1 MTMDTQKDQVTIEIN
16 DTPLQARQGQML
28 IEVADANGISIPR
41 FCYHKKLS
49 VSANCRMCLV
59 EVEKAPKPLPACA
72 TPVTDGMKAWTKS
85 PRAIAS
91 QKSVMEFLLIN
102 HPLDCPVCDQG
113 GECDLQEMALGYG
126 SDHARYGE
134 RKRIVRDKDYG
145 PLVSTEMTRCIHC
158 TRCVRFGTEIAGI
171 TEIGGTGRGDHMEIG
186 TYVQKAL
193 SSELSGNIIDLCPVG
208 ALLSKPF
215 LYTARSWELKSV
227 PGIAPHDAVGS
238 NIQIQTR
245 NGRVM
250 RIIPQENEAVNEI
263 WISDRDRFSYLGL
276 DSSDRITQPMVRDS
290 EGNLVESDWQS
301 ALERVVTGLKGIAEG
316 EGGDAIGA
324 LASPSSSVEELYL
337 LQKLMRGLGSNN
349 IDHRLLQQDFSG
361 QSVQGAPQLGCPIEE
376 VEQQDAI
383 LIVGSDIQREQPLL
397 SHRIRKAA
405 VAGAVVSAINP
416 QGIEFNFPL
425 SQNIGANQLTPSLA
439 SVARALIDLGRGGD
453 LAGLETL
460 VADATVQPA
469 HQAVAESLLNG
480 EQTMVLLGESAYRDA
495 NQAVI
500 HALAGAIAAMTGATF
515 SVVTEGANALGGDLA
530 GAVPHHGAA
539 GVTLETTGASAAA
552 MSAEPP
558 KGLLLMGVE
567 TDHDLAA
574 GATATDAIIANSQF
588 VVSIASFGDRISSEK
603 ADVVLPLAA
612 FSESSGTFVN
622 AEGRWQ
628 SFGGAVAP
636 KGDARPGWKILRVLG
651 TLANIDGFE
660 YDSSEEVVAA
670 VRGAVEAGETK
681 SWSWQPPADLG
692 NTASPAVTARA
703 IYSVDALVR
712 RSGPLQQ
719 SPLGSGAGQMEREEA
734 A

>member
-1 MTMDTQKDQVTIEIN
+1 MDTQKDQVTIEIN

-126 SDHARYGE
+126 GDQSRYSE
-134 RKRIVRDKDYG
+134 KKRIVKDKDYG

-171 TEIGGTGRGDHMEIG
+171 AEIGGTGRGDHMEIG
-186 TYVQKAL
+186 TYVRKAL

-215 LYTARSWELKSV
+215 LFSARSWELKSV
-227 PGIAPHDAVGS
+227 PGVAPHDAVGS

-245 NGRVM
+245 NGKVM
-250 RIIPQENEAVNEI
+250 RVIPQENEAVNEI

-276 DSSDRITQPMVRDS
+276 DSSDRITQPMVRNS
-290 EGNLVESDWQS
+290 EGTLVESDWQG
-301 ALERVVTGLKGIAEG
+301 ALEQAVTGLSKIAEG
-316 EGGDAIGA
+316 EGGDAVGA
-324 LASPSSSVEELYL
+324 LASPSRTVEELYL

-361 QSVQGAPQLGCPIEE
+361 QSAQGAPQLGCSIEE
-376 VEQQDAI
+376 IERQNAV

-405 VAGAVVSAINP
+405 LAGATVSAVNP
-416 QGIEFNFPL
+416 EGIEFNFPL
-425 SQNIGANQLTPSLA
+425 SQNIGVDRLIPALA
-439 SVARALIDLGRGGD
+439 SIAGALVESGKGGD
-453 LAGLETL
+453 LAGLSAL
-460 VADATVQPA
+460 VADAAVGDA
-469 HQAVAESLLNG
+469 HRAMAESLLNG
-480 EQTMVLLGESAYRDA
+480 EQAMVLMGESAYRDG
-495 NQAVI
+495 NQAVV
-500 HALAGAIAAMTGATF
+500 HALVSAIAVMSGATL

-530 GAVPHHGAA
+530 GAVPHHEAAGAA
-539 GVTLETTGASAAA
+539 VESIGATAAA
-552 MSAEPP
+552 MATEPP
-558 KGLLLMGVE
+558 RGLLLMGVE

-574 GATATDAIIANSQF
+574 GAAATDAIIARSEF

-612 FSESSGTFVN
+612 FTETSGTFVN
-622 AEGRWQ
+622 GEGRWQ
-628 SFGGAVAP
+628 SFAGAVAP
-636 KGDARPGWKILRVLG
+636 KGESRPGWKILRVLG
-651 TLANIDGFE
+651 TLANIDGFDH
-660 YDSSEEVVAA
+660 DSSEEVVAE
-670 VRGAVEAGETK
+670 VRGAVEGGETK
-681 SWSWQPPADLG
+681 SWSWQAPADLG
-692 NTASPAVTARA
+692 NAASPAVTARP
-703 IYSVDALVR
+703 IYSVDSLVR
-712 RSGPLQQ
+712 RSEPLQKT
-719 SPLGSGAGQMEREEA
+719 PLAAGNPHETTEETA
-734 A
+734 

>member
-1 MTMDTQKDQVTIEIN
+1 MDTQKDQVTIEIN

-126 SDHARYGE
+126 GDQSRYSE
-134 RKRIVRDKDYG
+134 KKRIVKDKDYG

-171 TEIGGTGRGDHMEIG
+171 AEIGGTGRGDHMEIG
-186 TYVQKAL
+186 TYVRKAL

-215 LYTARSWELKSV
+215 LFSARSWELKSV
-227 PGIAPHDAVGS
+227 PGVAPHDAVGS

-245 NGRVM
+245 NGKVM
-250 RIIPQENEAVNEI
+250 RVIPQENEAVNEI

-276 DSSDRITQPMVRDS
+276 DSSDRITQPMVRNS
-290 EGNLVESDWQS
+290 EGTLVESDWQG
-301 ALERVVTGLKGIAEG
+301 ALEQAVTGLSKIAEG
-316 EGGDAIGA
+316 EGGDAVGA
-324 LASPSSSVEELYL
+324 LASPSRTVEELYL

-361 QSVQGAPQLGCPIEE
+361 QSAQGAPQLGCSIEE
-376 VEQQDAI
+376 IERQNAV

-405 VAGAVVSAINP
+405 LAGATVSAVNP
-416 QGIEFNFPL
+416 EGIEFNFPL
-425 SQNIGANQLTPSLA
+425 SQNIGVDRLIPALA
-439 SVARALIDLGRGGD
+439 SIAGALVESGKGGD
-453 LAGLETL
+453 LAGLSAL
-460 VADATVQPA
+460 VADAAVGDA
-469 HQAVAESLLNG
+469 HRAMAESLLNG
-480 EQTMVLLGESAYRDA
+480 EQAMVLMGESAYRDG
-495 NQAVI
+495 NQAVV
-500 HALAGAIAAMTGATF
+500 HALVSAIAVMSGATL

-530 GAVPHHGAA
+530 GAVPHHEAAGAA
-539 GVTLETTGASAAA
+539 VESIGATAAA
-552 MSAEPP
+552 MATEPP
-558 KGLLLMGVE
+558 RGLLLMGVE

-574 GATATDAIIANSQF
+574 GAAATDAIIARSEF

-612 FSESSGTFVN
+612 FTETSGTFVN
-622 AEGRWQ
+622 GEGRWQ
-628 SFGGAVAP
+628 SFAGAVAP
-636 KGDARPGWKILRVLG
+636 KGESRPGWKILRVLG
-651 TLANIDGFE
+651 TLANIDGFDH
-660 YDSSEEVVAA
+660 DSSEEVVAE
-670 VRGAVEAGETK
+670 VRGAVEGGETK
-681 SWSWQPPADLG
+681 SWSWQAPADLG
-692 NTASPAVTARA
+692 NAASPAVTARPV
-703 IYSVDALVR
+703 YSVDSLVR
-712 RSGPLQQ
+712 RSEPLQKT
-719 SPLGSGAGQMEREEA
+719 PLAAGNPHETTEETA
-734 A
+734 

>member
-1 MTMDTQKDQVTIEIN
+1 MDTQKDQVTIEIN

-126 SDHARYGE
+126 GDQSRYSE
-134 RKRIVRDKDYG
+134 KKRIVKDKDYG

-171 TEIGGTGRGDHMEIG
+171 AEIGGTGRGDHMEIG
-186 TYVQKAL
+186 TYVRKAL

-215 LYTARSWELKSV
+215 LFSARSWELKSV
-227 PGIAPHDAVGS
+227 PGVAPHDAVGS

-245 NGRVM
+245 NGKVM
-250 RIIPQENEAVNEI
+250 RVIPQENEAVNEI

-276 DSSDRITQPMVRDS
+276 DSSDRITQPMVRNS
-290 EGNLVESDWQS
+290 EGTLVESDWQG
-301 ALERVVTGLKGIAEG
+301 ALEQAVTGLSKIAEG
-316 EGGDAIGA
+316 EGGDAVGA
-324 LASPSSSVEELYL
+324 LASPSRTVEELYL

-361 QSVQGAPQLGCPIEE
+361 QSAQGAPQLGCSIEE
-376 VEQQDAI
+376 IERQNAV

-405 VAGAVVSAINP
+405 LAGATVSAVNP
-416 QGIEFNFPL
+416 EGIEFNFPL
-425 SQNIGANQLTPSLA
+425 SQNIGVDRLIPALA
-439 SVARALIDLGRGGD
+439 SIAGALVESGKGGD
-453 LAGLETL
+453 LAGLSAL
-460 VADATVQPA
+460 VADAAVGDA
-469 HQAVAESLLNG
+469 HRAMAESLLNG
-480 EQTMVLLGESAYRDA
+480 EQAMVLMGESAYRDG
-495 NQAVI
+495 NQAVV
-500 HALAGAIAAMTGATF
+500 HALVSAIAVMSGATL

-530 GAVPHHGAA
+530 GAVPHHEAAGAA
-539 GVTLETTGASAAA
+539 VESIGATAAA
-552 MSAEPP
+552 MATEPP
-558 KGLLLMGVE
+558 RGLLLMGVE

-574 GATATDAIIANSQF
+574 GAAATDAIIARSEF

-612 FSESSGTFVN
+612 FTETSGTFVN
-622 AEGRWQ
+622 GEGRWQ

-636 KGDARPGWKILRVLG
+636 KGESRPGWKILRVLG
-651 TLANIDGFE
+651 TLANIDGFDH
-660 YDSSEEVVAA
+660 DSSEEVVAE
-670 VRGAVEAGETK
+670 VRGAVEGGETK
-681 SWSWQPPADLG
+681 SWSWQAPADLG
-692 NTASPAVTARA
+692 NAASPAVTARP
-703 IYSVDALVR
+703 IYSVDSLVR
-712 RSGPLQQ
+712 RSEPLQKT
-719 SPLGSGAGQMEREEA
+719 PLAAGNPHETTEETA
-734 A
+734 

>member
-1 MTMDTQKDQVTIEIN
+1 MDTQKDQVTIEIN

-126 SDHARYGE
+126 GDQSRYSE
-134 RKRIVRDKDYG
+134 KKRIVKDKDYG

-171 TEIGGTGRGDHMEIG
+171 AEIGGTGRGDHMEIG
-186 TYVQKAL
+186 TYVRKAL

-215 LYTARSWELKSV
+215 LFSARSWELKSV
-227 PGIAPHDAVGS
+227 PGVAPHDAVGS

-245 NGRVM
+245 NGKVM
-250 RIIPQENEAVNEI
+250 RVIPQENEAVNEI

-276 DSSDRITQPMVRDS
+276 DSSDRITQPMVRNS
-290 EGNLVESDWQS
+290 EGTLVESDWQG
-301 ALERVVTGLKGIAEG
+301 ALEQAVTGLSKIAEG
-316 EGGDAIGA
+316 EGGDAVGA
-324 LASPSSSVEELYL
+324 LASPSRTVEELYL

-361 QSVQGAPQLGCPIEE
+361 QSAQGAPQLGCSIEE
-376 VEQQDAI
+376 IERQNAV

-405 VAGAVVSAINP
+405 LAGATVSAVNP
-416 QGIEFNFPL
+416 EGIEFNFPL
-425 SQNIGANQLTPSLA
+425 SQNIGVDRLIPALA
-439 SVARALIDLGRGGD
+439 SIAGALVESGKGGD
-453 LAGLETL
+453 LAGLSAL
-460 VADATVQPA
+460 VADAAVGDA
-469 HQAVAESLLNG
+469 HRAMAESLLNG
-480 EQTMVLLGESAYRDA
+480 EQAMVLMGESAYRDG
-495 NQAVI
+495 NQAVV
-500 HALAGAIAAMTGATF
+500 HALASAIAAMSGATL

-530 GAVPHHGAA
+530 GAVPHHEAAGAA
-539 GVTLETTGASAAA
+539 VESIGATAAA
-552 MSAEPP
+552 MATEPP
-558 KGLLLMGVE
+558 RGLLLMGVE

-574 GATATDAIIANSQF
+574 GAAATDAIIARSEF

-612 FSESSGTFVN
+612 FTETSGTFVN
-622 AEGRWQ
+622 GEGRWQ
-628 SFGGAVAP
+628 SFAGAVAP
-636 KGDARPGWKILRVLG
+636 KGESRPGWKILRVLG
-651 TLANIDGFE
+651 TLANIDGFDH
-660 YDSSEEVVAA
+660 DSSEEVVAE
-670 VRGAVEAGETK
+670 VRGAVEGGETK
-681 SWSWQPPADLG
+681 SWSWQAPADLG
-692 NTASPAVTARA
+692 NAASPAVTARPV
-703 IYSVDALVR
+703 YSVDSLVR
-712 RSGPLQQ
+712 RSEPLQKT
-719 SPLGSGAGQMEREEA
+719 PLAAGNPHETTEETA
-734 A
+734 

>member
-1 MTMDTQKDQVTIEIN
+1 MDTQKDQVTIEIN

-126 SDHARYGE
+126 GDQSRYSE
-134 RKRIVRDKDYG
+134 KKRIVKDKDYG

-171 TEIGGTGRGDHMEIG
+171 AEIGGTGRGDHMEIG
-186 TYVQKAL
+186 TYVRKAL

-215 LYTARSWELKSV
+215 LFSARSWELKSV
-227 PGIAPHDAVGS
+227 PGVAPHDAVGS

-245 NGRVM
+245 NGKVM
-250 RIIPQENEAVNEI
+250 RVIPQENEAVNEI

-276 DSSDRITQPMVRDS
+276 DSSDRITQPMVRNS
-290 EGNLVESDWQS
+290 EGTLVESDWQG
-301 ALERVVTGLKGIAEG
+301 ALEQAVTGLSKIAEG
-316 EGGDAIGA
+316 EGGDAVGA
-324 LASPSSSVEELYL
+324 LASPSRTVEELYL

-361 QSVQGAPQLGCPIEE
+361 QSAQGAPQLGCSIEE
-376 VEQQDAI
+376 IERQNAV

-405 VAGAVVSAINP
+405 LAGATVSAVNP
-416 QGIEFNFPL
+416 EGIEFNFPL
-425 SQNIGANQLTPSLA
+425 SQNIGVDRLIPALA
-439 SVARALIDLGRGGD
+439 SIAGALVESGKGGD
-453 LAGLETL
+453 LAGLSAL
-460 VADATVQPA
+460 VADAAVGDA
-469 HQAVAESLLNG
+469 HRAMAESLLNG
-480 EQTMVLLGESAYRDA
+480 EQAMVLMGESAYRDG
-495 NQAVI
+495 NQAVV
-500 HALAGAIAAMTGATF
+500 HALVSAIAVMSGATL

-530 GAVPHHGAA
+530 GAVPHHEAAGAA
-539 GVTLETTGASAAA
+539 VESIGATAAA
-552 MSAEPP
+552 MATEPP
-558 KGLLLMGVE
+558 RGLLLMGVE

-574 GATATDAIIANSQF
+574 GAAATDAIIARSEF

-612 FSESSGTFVN
+612 FTETSGTFVN
-622 AEGRWQ
+622 GEGRWQ

-636 KGDARPGWKILRVLG
+636 KGESRPGWKILRVLG
-651 TLANIDGFE
+651 TLANIDGFDH
-660 YDSSEEVVAA
+660 DSSEEVVAE
-670 VRGAVEAGETK
+670 VRGAVEGGETK
-681 SWSWQPPADLG
+681 SWSWQAPADLG
-692 NTASPAVTARA
+692 NAASPAVTARPV
-703 IYSVDALVR
+703 YSVDSLVR
-712 RSGPLQQ
+712 RSEPLQKT
-719 SPLGSGAGQMEREEA
+719 PLAAGNPHETTEETA
-734 A
+734 

>member
-1 MTMDTQKDQVTIEIN
+1 MDTQKDQVTIEIN

-126 SDHARYGE
+126 GDQSRYSE
-134 RKRIVRDKDYG
+134 KKRIVKDKDYG

-171 TEIGGTGRGDHMEIG
+171 AEIGGTGRGDHMEIG
-186 TYVQKAL
+186 TYVRKAL

-215 LYTARSWELKSV
+215 LFSARSWELKSV
-227 PGIAPHDAVGS
+227 PGVAPHDAVGS

-245 NGRVM
+245 NGKVM
-250 RIIPQENEAVNEI
+250 RVIPQENEAVNEI

-276 DSSDRITQPMVRDS
+276 DSSDRITQPMVRNS
-290 EGNLVESDWQS
+290 EGTLVESDWQG
-301 ALERVVTGLKGIAEG
+301 ALEQAVTGLSKIAEG
-316 EGGDAIGA
+316 EGGDAVGA
-324 LASPSSSVEELYL
+324 LASPSRTVEELYL

-361 QSVQGAPQLGCPIEE
+361 QSAQGAPQLGCSIEE
-376 VEQQDAI
+376 IERQNAV

-405 VAGAVVSAINP
+405 LAGATVSAVNP
-416 QGIEFNFPL
+416 EGIEFNFPL
-425 SQNIGANQLTPSLA
+425 SQNIGVDRLIPALA
-439 SVARALIDLGRGGD
+439 SIAGALVESGKGGD
-453 LAGLETL
+453 LAGLSAL
-460 VADATVQPA
+460 VADAAVGDA
-469 HQAVAESLLNG
+469 HRAMAESLLNG
-480 EQTMVLLGESAYRDA
+480 EQAMVLMGESAYRDG
-495 NQAVI
+495 NQAVV
-500 HALAGAIAAMTGATF
+500 HALASAIAAMSGATL

-530 GAVPHHGAA
+530 GAVPHHEAAGAA
-539 GVTLETTGASAAA
+539 VESIGATAAA
-552 MSAEPP
+552 MATEPP
-558 KGLLLMGVE
+558 RGLLLMGVE

-574 GATATDAIIANSQF
+574 GAAATDAIIARSEF

-612 FSESSGTFVN
+612 FTETSGTFVN
-622 AEGRWQ
+622 GEGRWQ
-628 SFGGAVAP
+628 SFAGAVAP
-636 KGDARPGWKILRVLG
+636 KGESRPGWKILRVLG
-651 TLANIDGFE
+651 TLANIDGFDH
-660 YDSSEEVVAA
+660 DSSEEVVAE
-670 VRGAVEAGETK
+670 VRGAVEGGETK
-681 SWSWQPPADLG
+681 SWSWQAPADLG
-692 NTASPAVTARA
+692 NAASPAVTARP
-703 IYSVDALVR
+703 IYSVDSLVR
-712 RSGPLQQ
+712 RSEPLQKT
-719 SPLGSGAGQMEREEA
+719 PLAAGNPHETTEETA
-734 A
+734 

>member
-1 MTMDTQKDQVTIEIN
+1 MDTQKDQVTIEIN

-126 SDHARYGE
+126 GDQSRYSE
-134 RKRIVRDKDYG
+134 KKRIVKDKDYG

-171 TEIGGTGRGDHMEIG
+171 AEIGGTGRGDHMEIG
-186 TYVQKAL
+186 TYVRKAL

-215 LYTARSWELKSV
+215 LFSARSWELKSV
-227 PGIAPHDAVGS
+227 PGVAPHDAVGS

-245 NGRVM
+245 NGKVM
-250 RIIPQENEAVNEI
+250 RVIPQENEAVNEI

-276 DSSDRITQPMVRDS
+276 DSSDRITQPMVRNS
-290 EGNLVESDWQS
+290 EGTLVESDWQG
-301 ALERVVTGLKGIAEG
+301 ALEQAVTGLSKIAEG
-316 EGGDAIGA
+316 EGGDAVGA
-324 LASPSSSVEELYL
+324 LASPSRTVEELYL

-361 QSVQGAPQLGCPIEE
+361 QSAQGAPQLGCSIEE
-376 VEQQDAI
+376 IERQNAV

-405 VAGAVVSAINP
+405 LAGATVSAVNP
-416 QGIEFNFPL
+416 EGIEFNFPL
-425 SQNIGANQLTPSLA
+425 SQNIGVDRLIPALA
-439 SVARALIDLGRGGD
+439 SIAGALVESGKGGD
-453 LAGLETL
+453 LAGLSAL
-460 VADATVQPA
+460 VADAAVGDA
-469 HQAVAESLLNG
+469 HRAMAESLLNG
-480 EQTMVLLGESAYRDA
+480 EQAMVLMGESAYRDG
-495 NQAVI
+495 NQAVV
-500 HALAGAIAAMTGATF
+500 HALASAIAAMSGATL

-530 GAVPHHGAA
+530 GAVPHHEAAGAA
-539 GVTLETTGASAAA
+539 VESIGATAAA
-552 MSAEPP
+552 MATEPP
-558 KGLLLMGVE
+558 RGLLLMGVE

-574 GATATDAIIANSQF
+574 GAAATDAIIARSEF

-612 FSESSGTFVN
+612 FTETSGTFVN
-622 AEGRWQ
+622 GEGRWQ

-636 KGDARPGWKILRVLG
+636 KGESRPGWKILRVLG
-651 TLANIDGFE
+651 TLANIDGFDH
-660 YDSSEEVVAA
+660 DSSEEVVAE
-670 VRGAVEAGETK
+670 VRGAVEGGETK
-681 SWSWQPPADLG
+681 SWSWQAPADLG
-692 NTASPAVTARA
+692 NAASPAVTARP
-703 IYSVDALVR
+703 IYSVDSLVR
-712 RSGPLQQ
+712 RSEPLQKT
-719 SPLGSGAGQMEREEA
+719 PLAAGNPHETTEETA
-734 A
+734 